1 MILRGKNMS
10 EEIHKPW
17 LDYYPEGVPK
27 SIDYEVISL
36 GEMFEKTVNEFPDS
50 QAIVFE
56 GWRCTYRELK
66 ELVDKFAV
74 GLANLG
80 VEKGDVVAIDLPN
93 IPQFIIAYYATV
105 KLGAIVNPII
115 PLHKFVEIAYQV
127 NDSNSKV
134 LIILDA
140 LYEGYLMGKDLSKME
155 PVEHIIL
162 TGIAEFLPSIKGF
175 LGKLLGKV
183 PHMKEKLW
191 PEKDGDIN
199 VHKFQEMIE
208 KSNPADLPD
217 VEINPKEDI
226 GTLIYTGG
234 TTGVPKGV
242 KLSHFNLLANA
253 QQGTEWLYNQVPK
266 TRESRG
272 KGGSG
277 CLIPFGHVF
286 GLSTGM
292 NLAVSAGYKLIL
304 YPSPPEKRSDVLKL
318 LMKENGV
325 YIPAVPTLYNQIN
338 QDPDSENYKGKL
350 NSLVAC
356 LSGGSSLPPEVKRKF
371 EDLTGALIIEGYG
384 ASETAPIVTAGPFHR
399 YKIGSPGV
407 PVSDTLIK
415 IMDVEEGS
423 KMLPICPHKNCDE
436 CDPEESEKYIGEL
449 CVHGPQV
456 MLGYLNK
463 PKATERALRK
473 DSKGRIWY
481 YTSDISCIDAEGYLH
496 IKDRKRDMIKYKGH
510 GVFPAEVENL
520 IYQNPAVNEVGV
532 IGAPH
537 PDGVGETIKA
547 FISIKPEYKDKISE
561 EEMLEWCKEN
571 ISPYKYP
578 RQIQFIEEL
587 PKTLVGKIKRR
598 ELREE

>member
-1 MILRGKNMS
+1 MNDDIP
-10 EEIHKPW
+10 KPW
-17 LDYYPEGVPK
+17 FDYWPEGVPK
-27 SIDYEVISL
+27 SIDYKKISL
-36 GEMFEKTVNEFPDS
+36 GQMFNDTVAEFPDS
-50 QAIVFE
+50 QAIFFQ
-56 GWRCTYRELK
+56 GWRCTYTELK
-66 ELVDKFAV
+66 EMIDSFAV
-74 GLANLG
+74 GLAKLG
-80 VEKGDVVAIDLPN
+80 VKKGDIVAIDVPN
-93 IPQFIIAYYATV
+93 VPQFIIAYYAIV

-115 PLHKFVEIAYQV
+115 PLHKFVEIAYQM

-140 LYEGYLMGKDLSKME
+140 LYEGYLRGRELSKME
-155 PVEHIIL
+155 TLEHIIL
-162 TGIAEFLPSIKGF
+162 TGISEYLSPIKAT

-183 PHMKEKLW
+183 PYMKPKLW
-191 PEKDGDIN
+191 PEKVGDIQF
-199 VHKFQEMIE
+199 HKFQDMLENDPS
-208 KSNPADLPD
+208 KLP
-217 VEINPKEDI
+217 EIMINPKTDP

-242 KLSHFNLLANA
+242 KLSHFNLIANA
-253 QQGTEWLYNQVPK
+253 QQGTEWLFNQVPE
-266 TRESRG
+266 TRGSRG

-292 NLAVSAGYKLIL
+292 NLAVYAGYKLIL
-304 YPSPPEKRSDVLKL
+304 YAAPPEKRSDVLKL
-318 LMKENGV
+318 LMKEGGV

-338 QDPDSENYKGKL
+338 QDLDSEKYKGKL
-350 NSLVAC
+350 HSLVAC
-356 LSGGSSLPPEVKRKF
+356 LSGGSSLPPEIKRKF

-384 ASETAPIVTAGPFHR
+384 ASETAPIVTAAPFHR
-399 YKIGSPGV
+399 YKIGSPGI

-415 IMDVEEGS
+415 IMDVEEGTH
-423 KMLPICPHKNCDE
+423 MLPICPHSNCED
-436 CDPEESEKYIGEL
+436 CDPEEAEKYIGEL

-473 DSKGRIWY
+473 DSQGRIWY

-532 IGAPH
+532 VGAPH
-537 PDGVGETIKA
+537 PSGVGETIKA
-547 FISIKPEYKDKISE
+547 YISIKPEYKGKITE
-561 EEMLEWCKEN
+561 EEMIAWCQEN

-578 RQIQFIEEL
+578 REVQFIEEL
-587 PKTLVGKIKRR
+587 PKTLIGKIKRR
-598 ELREE
+598 DLREE